1 MSRIPVALQKR
12 VRLGFALCALA
23 VVVLLSRMGYLMI
36 FRSSYYSTLAE
47 ELHEREREIKAARG
61 RIFDSEGR
69 ILADNCT
76 VCTVS
81 VIHNQL
87 EDPETVIQILSEEL
101 SMDPEKIRRLTEK
114 YTSREIIKTNV
125 DKETGDRI
133 RARRLPGVKVD
144 EDYRR
149 YYPFQTLA
157 SHVLGFTGS
166 DNQGI
171 IGLEVMYDS
180 VLKGINGRILTQTD
194 ARGMELD
201 AVAEE
206 RVEPQPGND
215 LVLSLNIDLQTYAE
229 QAAKTVMEEKQARQ
243 VSVILMNPKTGEIL
257 AMVSV
262 PEFDCNDPFTLN
274 TEANPETEEQKQD
287 LLNAMWR
294 NPCINDTYEP
304 GSTFKII
311 TMAAALEEGIVSL
324 EDSFYCP
331 GYRVV
336 EDRRIRCH
344 KVTGH
349 GAETFLQGA
358 LNSCNPV
365 FIDVGLRL
373 GVDRYCQYFRQFG
386 LLGKT
391 GVDLPGE
398 AGTIMHAQTDMGE
411 VELATTAF
419 GQSFQIT
426 PLHLITTAA
435 SLVNGGHLVTPH
447 FGVRVLDAEGNL
459 VKTFTYDTE
468 KTIISEDSSRTL
480 RYILKQ
486 VVSEGTGKKA
496 AVAGY
501 SVGGKTATSE
511 KLPRRTGRYISS
523 FLGFAPADDPQVIG
537 LITIDEPVGVYY
549 GGTIAA
555 PVMAEIFGNILPY
568 LNIPQEENS
577 KWSKKTW
584 T

>member
-274 TEANPETEEQKQD
+274 TGANPETEEQKQD

-568 LNIPQEENS
+568 LNIPQEE
-577 KWSKKTW
+577 KQQME
-584 T
+584 

>member
-36 FRSSYYSTLAE
+36 FQSSYYSTLAE

-61 RIFDSEGR
+61 RIFDSAGR

-568 LNIPQEENS
+568 LNIPQEE
-577 KWSKKTW
+577 KQQME
-584 T
+584 

>member
-133 RARRLPGVKVD
+133 RACRLPGVKVD

-287 LLNAMWR
+287 SAECNV
-294 NPCINDTYEP
+294 E
-304 GSTFKII
+304 K
-311 TMAAALEEGIVSL
+311 SL
-324 EDSFYCP
+324 Y
-331 GYRVV
+331 
-336 EDRRIRCH
+336 
-344 KVTGH
+344 
-349 GAETFLQGA
+349 Q
-358 LNSCNPV
+358 
-365 FIDVGLRL
+365 
-373 GVDRYCQYFRQFG
+373 RY
-386 LLGKT
+386 L
-391 GVDLPGE
+391 
-398 AGTIMHAQTDMGE
+398 
-411 VELATTAF
+411 
-419 GQSFQIT
+419 
-426 PLHLITTAA
+426 
-435 SLVNGGHLVTPH
+435 
-447 FGVRVLDAEGNL
+447 
-459 VKTFTYDTE
+459 
-468 KTIISEDSSRTL
+468 
-480 RYILKQ
+480 
-486 VVSEGTGKKA
+486 
-496 AVAGY
+496 
-501 SVGGKTATSE
+501 
-511 KLPRRTGRYISS
+511 
-523 FLGFAPADDPQVIG
+523 
-537 LITIDEPVGVYY
+537 
-549 GGTIAA
+549 
-555 PVMAEIFGNILPY
+555 
-568 LNIPQEENS
+568 
-577 KWSKKTW
+577 
-584 T
+584 

>member
-12 VRLGFALCALA
+12 IRLGFALCALA

-101 SMDPEKIRRLTEK
+101 SMNPEKIRKLTEK

-243 VSVILMNPKTGEIL
+243 VSVILMNPKNGEIL

-311 TMAAALEEGIVSL
+311 TMAAALEEGVVSL
-324 EDSFYCP
+324 EDPFYCP

-358 LNSCNPV
+358 MNSCNPV

-386 LLGKT
+386 LLEKT

-398 AGTIMHAQTDMGE
+398 AGTIMHAQADMGD

-480 RYILKQ
+480 RYILEQ

-501 SVGGKTATSE
+501 LVGGKTATSE

-568 LNIPQEENS
+568 LNIPQEE
-577 KWSKKTW
+577 KQQME
-584 T
+584 

>member
-76 VCTVS
+76 VCIVS

-133 RARRLPGVKVD
+133 RARRFPGVKVD

-568 LNIPQEENS
+568 LNIPQEE
-577 KWSKKTW
+577 KQQME
-584 T
+584 

>member
-358 LNSCNPV
+358 VNSCNPV

-568 LNIPQEENS
+568 LNIPQEE
-577 KWSKKTW
+577 KQQME
-584 T
+584 

>member
-101 SMDPEKIRRLTEK
+101 SMAPEKIRRLTEK

-459 VKTFTYDTE
+459 VKTFTYGTE

-568 LNIPQEENS
+568 LNIPQEE
-577 KWSKKTW
+577 KQQME
-584 T
+584 

>member
-294 NPCINDTYEP
+294 NP
-304 GSTFKII
+304 
-311 TMAAALEEGIVSL
+311 
-324 EDSFYCP
+324 
-331 GYRVV
+331 
-336 EDRRIRCH
+336 
-344 KVTGH
+344 
-349 GAETFLQGA
+349 
-358 LNSCNPV
+358 
-365 FIDVGLRL
+365 
-373 GVDRYCQYFRQFG
+373 
-386 LLGKT
+386 
-391 GVDLPGE
+391 
-398 AGTIMHAQTDMGE
+398 
-411 VELATTAF
+411 
-419 GQSFQIT
+419 
-426 PLHLITTAA
+426 
-435 SLVNGGHLVTPH
+435 
-447 FGVRVLDAEGNL
+447 
-459 VKTFTYDTE
+459 
-468 KTIISEDSSRTL
+468 
-480 RYILKQ
+480 
-486 VVSEGTGKKA
+486 
-496 AVAGY
+496 
-501 SVGGKTATSE
+501 
-511 KLPRRTGRYISS
+511 
-523 FLGFAPADDPQVIG
+523 
-537 LITIDEPVGVYY
+537 
-549 GGTIAA
+549 
-555 PVMAEIFGNILPY
+555 
-568 LNIPQEENS
+568 
-577 KWSKKTW
+577 
-584 T
+584 

>member
-23 VVVLLSRMGYLMI
+23 VVVLLGRMGYLMI

-336 EDRRIRCH
+336 EDRRIRCP

-568 LNIPQEENS
+568 LNIPQEE
-577 KWSKKTW
+577 KQQME
-584 T
+584 

>member
-1 MSRIPVALQKR
+1 
-12 VRLGFALCALA
+12 
-23 VVVLLSRMGYLMI
+23 
-36 FRSSYYSTLAE
+36 
-47 ELHEREREIKAARG
+47 
-61 RIFDSEGR
+61 
-69 ILADNCT
+69 
-76 VCTVS
+76 
-81 VIHNQL
+81 
-87 EDPETVIQILSEEL
+87 
-101 SMDPEKIRRLTEK
+101 MDPEKIRRLTEK

-133 RARRLPGVKVD
+133 RARRLSGVKVD

-568 LNIPQEENS
+568 LNIPQEE
-577 KWSKKTW
+577 KQQME
-584 T
+584 

>member
-274 TEANPETEEQKQD
+274 TEANPETGEQKQD

-568 LNIPQEENS
+568 LNIPQEE
-577 KWSKKTW
+577 KQQME
-584 T
+584 

>member
-311 TMAAALEEGIVSL
+311 TMASALEEGIVSL

-568 LNIPQEENS
+568 LNIPQEE
-577 KWSKKTW
+577 KQQME
-584 T
+584 

>member
-229 QAAKTVMEEKQARQ
+229 QAAKTVMKEKQARQ

-568 LNIPQEENS
+568 LNIPQEE
-577 KWSKKTW
+577 KQQME
-584 T
+584 

>member
-23 VVVLLSRMGYLMI
+23 VVVLLGRMGYLMI

-568 LNIPQEENS
+568 LNIPQEE
-577 KWSKKTW
+577 KQQME
-584 T
+584 

>member
-1 MSRIPVALQKR
+1 
-12 VRLGFALCALA
+12 
-23 VVVLLSRMGYLMI
+23 
-36 FRSSYYSTLAE
+36 
-47 ELHEREREIKAARG
+47 
-61 RIFDSEGR
+61 
-69 ILADNCT
+69 
-76 VCTVS
+76 
-81 VIHNQL
+81 
-87 EDPETVIQILSEEL
+87 
-101 SMDPEKIRRLTEK
+101 
-114 YTSREIIKTNV
+114 
-125 DKETGDRI
+125 
-133 RARRLPGVKVD
+133 
-144 EDYRR
+144 
-149 YYPFQTLA
+149 
-157 SHVLGFTGS
+157 
-166 DNQGI
+166 
-171 IGLEVMYDS
+171 
-180 VLKGINGRILTQTD
+180 
-194 ARGMELD
+194 
-201 AVAEE
+201 
-206 RVEPQPGND
+206 
-215 LVLSLNIDLQTYAE
+215 
-229 QAAKTVMEEKQARQ
+229 MEEKQARQ
-243 VSVILMNPKTGEIL
+243 VSVILMNPKNGEIL

-447 FGVRVLDAEGNL
+447 FGVRVLDVEGNL

-568 LNIPQEENS
+568 LNIPQEE
-577 KWSKKTW
+577 KQQME
-584 T
+584 

>member
-568 LNIPQEENS
+568 LNIPQEE
-577 KWSKKTW
+577 KQQME
-584 T
+584 

>member
-229 QAAKTVMEEKQARQ
+229 QAAKTVMKEKQARQ

-336 EDRRIRCH
+336 EGRRIRCH

-568 LNIPQEENS
+568 LNIPQEE
-577 KWSKKTW
+577 KQQME
-584 T
+584 

>member
-12 VRLGFALCALA
+12 IRLGFALCALA

-101 SMDPEKIRRLTEK
+101 SMNPEKIRKLTEK

-243 VSVILMNPKTGEIL
+243 VSVILMNPKNGEIL

-311 TMAAALEEGIVSL
+311 TMAAALEEGVVSL
-324 EDSFYCP
+324 EDPFYCP

-358 LNSCNPV
+358 MNSCNPV

-386 LLGKT
+386 LLEKT

-398 AGTIMHAQTDMGE
+398 AGTIMHAQADMGE

-480 RYILKQ
+480 RYILEQ

-501 SVGGKTATSE
+501 LVGGKTATSE

-568 LNIPQEENS
+568 LNIPQEE
-577 KWSKKTW
+577 KQQME
-584 T
+584 

>member
-36 FRSSYYSTLAE
+36 FRSSYYITLAE

-568 LNIPQEENS
+568 LNIPQEE
-577 KWSKKTW
+577 KQQME
-584 T
+584 

>member
-133 RARRLPGVKVD
+133 RARRLLGVKVD

-568 LNIPQEENS
+568 LNIPQEE
-577 KWSKKTW
+577 KQQME
-584 T
+584 

>member
-480 RYILKQ
+480 RYILKR

-555 PVMAEIFGNILPY
+555 PVMAEIFGNIPPY
-568 LNIPQEENS
+568 LNIPQEE
-577 KWSKKTW
+577 KQQME
-584 T
+584 

>member
-1 MSRIPVALQKR
+1 
-12 VRLGFALCALA
+12 
-23 VVVLLSRMGYLMI
+23 MI

-133 RARRLPGVKVD
+133 RARRLLGVKVD

-568 LNIPQEENS
+568 LNIPQEE
-577 KWSKKTW
+577 KQQME
-584 T
+584 

>member
-23 VVVLLSRMGYLMI
+23 VVVLLGRMGYLMI

-243 VSVILMNPKTGEIL
+243 VSIILMNPKNGEIL

-568 LNIPQEENS
+568 LNIPQEE
-577 KWSKKTW
+577 KQQME
-584 T
+584 

>member
-311 TMAAALEEGIVSL
+311 TMAAALEEGVVSL

-447 FGVRVLDAEGNL
+447 FGVRVLDVEGNL

-568 LNIPQEENS
+568 LNIPQEE
-577 KWSKKTW
+577 KQQME
-584 T
+584 

>member
-36 FRSSYYSTLAE
+36 FRSSYYITLAE

-480 RYILKQ
+480 CYILKQ

-568 LNIPQEENS
+568 LNIPQEE
-577 KWSKKTW
+577 KQQME
-584 T
+584 

>member
-23 VVVLLSRMGYLMI
+23 VVVLLGRMGYLMI

-133 RARRLPGVKVD
+133 RASRLPGVKVD

-229 QAAKTVMEEKQARQ
+229 QAAKTVMKEKQARQ

-568 LNIPQEENS
+568 LNIPQEE
-577 KWSKKTW
+577 KQQME
-584 T
+584 

>member
-12 VRLGFALCALA
+12 VRLGFAFCALA

-311 TMAAALEEGIVSL
+311 TMAAALEEGTVSL

-549 GGTIAA
+549 G
-555 PVMAEIFGNILPY
+555 EIGRAHV
-568 LNIPQEENS
+568 
-577 KWSKKTW
+577 
-584 T
+584 

>member
-435 SLVNGGHLVTPH
+435 SLVNGGHLVTPY

-568 LNIPQEENS
+568 LNIPQEE
-577 KWSKKTW
+577 KQQME
-584 T
+584 

>member
-1 MSRIPVALQKR
+1 MSRIPVALQKKI
-12 VRLGFALCALA
+12 RLGFALCVLA

-101 SMDPEKIRRLTEK
+101 FMDPEKIRRLTEK

-133 RARRLPGVKVD
+133 RARRLSGVKVD

-215 LVLSLNIDLQTYAE
+215 LVLSLNIDLQMYAE

-386 LLGKT
+386 LLEKT

-435 SLVNGGHLVTPH
+435 SLVNGGRLVTPH

-480 RYILKQ
+480 RYILEQ

-568 LNIPQEENS
+568 LNIPQEE
-577 KWSKKTW
+577 KQQME
-584 T
+584 

>member
-459 VKTFTYDTE
+459 VKTFTYGTE

-568 LNIPQEENS
+568 LNIPQEE
-577 KWSKKTW
+577 KQQME
-584 T
+584 

>member
-12 VRLGFALCALA
+12 VRLGFAFCALA

-311 TMAAALEEGIVSL
+311 TMAAALEEGTVSL

-568 LNIPQEENS
+568 LNIPQEE
-577 KWSKKTW
+577 KQQME
-584 T
+584 

>member
-358 LNSCNPV
+358 LNSCNPM

-568 LNIPQEENS
+568 LNIPQEE
-577 KWSKKTW
+577 KQQME
-584 T
+584 

>member
-1 MSRIPVALQKR
+1 M
-12 VRLGFALCALA
+12 
-23 VVVLLSRMGYLMI
+23 
-36 FRSSYYSTLAE
+36 
-47 ELHEREREIKAARG
+47 
-61 RIFDSEGR
+61 
-69 ILADNCT
+69 
-76 VCTVS
+76 
-81 VIHNQL
+81 
-87 EDPETVIQILSEEL
+87 
-101 SMDPEKIRRLTEK
+101 
-114 YTSREIIKTNV
+114 

-324 EDSFYCP
+324 ERFS
-331 GYRVV
+331 
-336 EDRRIRCH
+336 
-344 KVTGH
+344 
-349 GAETFLQGA
+349 
-358 LNSCNPV
+358 
-365 FIDVGLRL
+365 
-373 GVDRYCQYFRQFG
+373 
-386 LLGKT
+386 
-391 GVDLPGE
+391 
-398 AGTIMHAQTDMGE
+398 
-411 VELATTAF
+411 
-419 GQSFQIT
+419 
-426 PLHLITTAA
+426 
-435 SLVNGGHLVTPH
+435 
-447 FGVRVLDAEGNL
+447 
-459 VKTFTYDTE
+459 
-468 KTIISEDSSRTL
+468 
-480 RYILKQ
+480 
-486 VVSEGTGKKA
+486 A
-496 AVAGY
+496 AVR
-501 SVGGKTATSE
+501 ATGSW
-511 KLPRRTGRYISS
+511 RIG
-523 FLGFAPADDPQVIG
+523 GFAV
-537 LITIDEPVGVYY
+537 TR
-549 GGTIAA
+549 
-555 PVMAEIFGNILPY
+555 
-568 LNIPQEENS
+568 
-577 KWSKKTW
+577 
-584 T
+584 

>member
-568 LNIPQEENS
+568 LNISQEE
-577 KWSKKTW
+577 KQQME
-584 T
+584 

>member
-69 ILADNCT
+69 ILANNCT

-243 VSVILMNPKTGEIL
+243 VSVILMNPKNGEIL

-447 FGVRVLDAEGNL
+447 FGVRVLDVEGNL

-568 LNIPQEENS
+568 LNIPQEE
-577 KWSKKTW
+577 KQQME
-584 T
+584 

>member
-398 AGTIMHAQTDMGE
+398 AATIMHAQTDMGE

-568 LNIPQEENS
+568 LNIPQEE
-577 KWSKKTW
+577 KQQME
-584 T
+584 